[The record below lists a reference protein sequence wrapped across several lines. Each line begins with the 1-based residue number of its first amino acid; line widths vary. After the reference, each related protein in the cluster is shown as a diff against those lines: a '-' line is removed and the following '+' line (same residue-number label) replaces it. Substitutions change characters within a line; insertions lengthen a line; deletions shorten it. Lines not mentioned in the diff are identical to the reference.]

1 MVTFP
6 NRITGYA
13 SYVPANVLQR
23 STVAAAL
30 GTNGGG
36 RGARAVAG
44 YDEDPITMAVAA
56 VRRLPS
62 AVRTGPLYFATSSP
76 PFLDKSNATVVHT
89 ASGGDEWD
97 LTVDLGGLRGGFAAL
112 TTAAATGGLAV
123 MGDQRSGRAGSSDEV
138 DGGDG
143 AAAFAFG
150 TDPDGAVA
158 EIIGTASVSLELMDV
173 WRIPGA
179 AHAQTWEER
188 FSQHV
193 LSEAVRQA
201 VAEVGKDSGYTDAP
215 TTTVVGTPNRRFAAG
230 TAASVG
236 STGGSDVHTSHR
248 DAIGYCGAADIGL
261 LLAAALDCA
270 KAGDVIL
277 VLSATGGVDAM
288 LVRALVDGP
297 GTRSLDGRRDISYP
311 SFLTWRGLLEREPT
325 RRPERPGVAAPP
337 AYRNAGWKFGLEG
350 SRCRSCG
357 KVYLPAHRVCGNCGS
372 LDDTEPY
379 PVADLTGTVAA
390 LSTDSVS
397 DSPAPP
403 ALAAVVDFD
412 GGGRVLMEVADATAD
427 DLALGDRV
435 ELTFRRTYQVRGTPN
450 YFWKARP
457 ATGRHTTEKGSAR

>member
-1 MVTFP
+1 MTFP

-13 SYVPANVLQR
+13 SYVPANVLPR
-23 STVAAAL
+23 ATVAAAL

-36 RGARAVAG
+36 RGSRAVAG
-44 YDEDPITMAVAA
+44 YDEDPITMGVAA
-56 VRRLPS
+56 LRGLP
-62 AVRTGPLYFATSSP
+62 AELRDGPLYFATSSP
-76 PFLDKSNATVVHT
+76 PFLDKSNATVVHAAT
-89 ASGGDEWD
+89 GGDDWR

-112 TTAAATGGLAV
+112 TTAAATGGVAV
-123 MGDQRSGRAGSSDEV
+123 MGDQRSGRAGSADEV

-150 TDPDGAVA
+150 AEEPAVA
-158 EIIGTASVSLELMDV
+158 EILGTASVSLELMDL

-179 AHAQTWEER
+179 QHAQTAEER

-193 LSEAVRQA
+193 LGKAVRQA
-201 VAEVGKDSGYTDAP
+201 VAEVGKNSDFTDTP
-215 TTTVVGTPNRRFAAG
+215 TATLVGAPNRRFAAS
-230 TAASVG
+230 TAAAIG
-236 STGGSDVHTSHR
+236 ATGDGDTQNSHR
-248 DAIGYCGAADIGL
+248 DGVGYCGAAEIGM
-261 LLAAALDCA
+261 LLAEALDSA

-277 VLSATGGVDAM
+277 ALTATGGVDAM

-297 GTRSLDGRRDISYP
+297 GPRSLDGRRQISYP

-337 AYRNAGWKFGLEG
+337 AHRNVGWKFGLEG

-357 KVYLPAHRVCGNCGS
+357 KVYLPAHRVCGACGS
-372 LDDTEPY
+372 VDDTETY
-379 PVADLTGTVAA
+379 PVAGLTGKVAA

-412 GGGRVLMEVADATAD
+412 DGGRVLMEMADTTAD
-427 DLALGDRV
+427 GLTVGDRV
-435 ELTFRRTYQVRGTPN
+435 EMTFRRTYAVRGIPN

-457 ATGRHTTEKGSAR
+457 ASTERGSAR

>member
-1 MVTFP
+1 MAYP

-13 SYVPANVLQR
+13 SYVPANVLLR
-23 STVAAAL
+23 ATVAEAL
-30 GTNGGG
+30 GTNGAG

-56 VRRLPS
+56 VRRLP
-62 AVRTGPLYFATSSP
+62 APLRRGPLYFATSSP

-89 ASGGDEWD
+89 ATGGDEWD

-112 TTAAATGGLAV
+112 VTAAATGGVAA
-123 MGDQRSGRAGSSDEV
+123 MGDQRSGRSGSADEV

-150 TDPDGAVA
+150 DGDDAVA
-158 EIIGTASVSLELMDV
+158 AVIGTASVSLELMDV

-179 AHAQTWEER
+179 AHAHTWEER

-193 LSEAVRQA
+193 LGEAVRQA
-201 VAEVGKDSGYTDAP
+201 VAEVGKNSGFTDTP
-215 TTTVVGTPNRRFAAG
+215 TTTVVAAPNRRFAAG
-230 TAASVG
+230 TAAAVG
-236 STGGSDVHTSHR
+236 AAGDADVQAGHR
-248 DAIGYCGAADIGL
+248 DGVGFCGAADPGL
-261 LLAAALDCA
+261 LLAAALDTA

-277 VLSATGGVDAM
+277 VVTAVGGVDAL

-297 GTRSLDGRRDISYP
+297 GPRPPTGRNEIGYP
-311 SFLTWRGLLEREPT
+311 SFLTWRGLIEREPS
-325 RRPERPGVAAPP
+325 RRPERPDVAAPP
-337 AYRNAGWKFGLEG
+337 AHRNVGWKFGLEG

-357 KVYLPAHRVCGNCGS
+357 KVYLPAHRVCGECGA

-379 PVADLTGTVAA
+379 PVADLTGTVVA

-397 DSPAPP
+397 DSPSPP
-403 ALAAVVDFD
+403 ALAATVDFD
-412 GGGRVLMEVADATAD
+412 QGGRIMMEVADD
-427 DLALGDRV
+427 GPGLQLGDRV
-435 ELTFRRTYQVRGTPN
+435 EMTFRRTYAVRGTPN

-457 ATGRHTTEKGSAR
+457 TSDRQITEKGSAP